1 MSNVNSTN
9 PNDGIQVE
17 PSLIVNQFG
26 HNYDVVTEPLAHI
39 GLPVGGPISPPNQK
53 FDAQSLV
60 GSLPIGFHDV
70 AAEVKPDMAI
80 MPELEEIPTT
90 REERRK
96 NRKNLFGFVR
106 EDEVEEAKE
115 AIYQSLG
122 FEPPRM
128 SGHYMCV
135 KVYIRPNQL
144 KAFTDDQ
151 GNTKHI
157 YLPDAVTANDK
168 FKSCTG
174 LVLSQGPECYT
185 GDRYEEHW
193 FIRNLIRPIFGR
205 WMKPSKKGPWCRV
218 GDWIAFPRHE
228 GTQVIYR
235 GVPVQ
240 MIPEWAVLTP
250 VECPTHVTRD

>member
-1 MSNVNSTN
+1 MKQKTTSPSNGV
-9 PNDGIQVE
+9 QVE
-17 PSLIVNQFG
+17 PSLIVNPFG
-26 HNYDVVTEPLAHI
+26 HNYALKVPEDVTII
-39 GLPVGGPISPPNQK
+39 GESTAPNI
-53 FDAQSLV
+53 DIAALTSTP
-60 GSLPIGFHDV
+60 PIGFDEL
-70 AAEVKPDMAI
+70 ATEINPSI
-80 MPELEEIPTT
+80 NEMPELVEVITT
-90 REERRK
+90 REDRKK

-106 EDEVEEAKE
+106 EDEIEEAKE
-115 AIYQSLG
+115 TIYQSLG

-135 KVYIRPNQL
+135 KVYLRPNQL
-144 KAFTDDQ
+144 KAFTDNN
-151 GNTKHI
+151 GVTKHI

-185 GDRYEEHW
+185 GTRYEENW
-193 FIRNLIRPIFGR
+193 FIRCLIRPIFGR

-218 GDWIAFPRHE
+218 GDWIAFPRNE